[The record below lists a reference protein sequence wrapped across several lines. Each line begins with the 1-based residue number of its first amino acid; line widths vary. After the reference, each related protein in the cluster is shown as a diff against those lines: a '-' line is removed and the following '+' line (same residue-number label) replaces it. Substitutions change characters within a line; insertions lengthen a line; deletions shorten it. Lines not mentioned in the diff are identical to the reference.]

1 MEFMGDN
8 HWAALAGLF
17 AGGALG
23 MSSSI
28 GRFCT
33 LGAIEDA
40 LYGNDYSRL
49 RMWALALAVAIASM
63 FTLEALGQVD
73 YSRTIYYSLKWNPI
87 ASIVGGL
94 MFGWGMALAGNCG
107 FGALSRMAG
116 GDLRSFVVTVV
127 MAISATWQ
135 LVAQLPFY
143 ATGFFRSMTM
153 AVSSKVSHTWLAVGL
168 TWALLYL
175 PWYLQ

>member
-23 MSSSI
+23 LSSSI

-63 FTLEALGQVD
+63 FTLEAFGQVD
-73 YSRTIYYSLKWNPI
+73 YSQTIYYSLKWNPI

-127 MAISATWQ
+127 MAISAYMAIGGPTAVLRNWLFPQ
-135 LVAQLPFY
+135 YSYGGVEQGIAIWWVA
-143 ATGFFRSMTM
+143 
-153 AVSSKVSHTWLAVGL
+153 GL
-168 TWALLYL
+168 TQAHLF
-175 PWYLQ
+175 PH